1 MLIKIKQD
9 NMKHGVKQD
18 SNIPGLDI
26 KTKTRGNVER
36 GKITFKS
43 GGTIKSKENLKTGK
57 SKEVSNNPNTK
68 RSVKK
73 VNKKGE
79 VTKATGIYGE
89 EKTEQ
94 RRYTKSRRNTNKLLR
109 VKTGPSVGEKI
120 SNLGE
125 KISSTIG
132 SAFDKEKTPPTT
144 PSKNEMVHSQILN
157 EYDSPASRL
166 QTEFSLNQDAM
177 QALVAGGSRPMHQ
190 GTSSQIDPMTGM
202 PIVPGGQMNIN
213 PAFGGAMANS
223 GIPNY
228 NPSMNMANITQA
240 RIEMSR
246 NEKKDQIMSRDLPN
260 EVKQNMI
267 EGINQEAK
275 KLGTAAAKL
284 APTIVQHQSVLKAT
298 PLITAPLKTDTSSFS
313 YKIGNKRPRKSM
325 VVKRNK

>member
-89 EKTEQ
+89 QKTEQ

-132 SAFDKEKTPPTT
+132 SAFDKEKTPP
-144 PSKNEMVHSQILN
+144 
-157 EYDSPASRL
+157 
-166 QTEFSLNQDAM
+166 
-177 QALVAGGSRPMHQ
+177 
-190 GTSSQIDPMTGM
+190 
-202 PIVPGGQMNIN
+202 
-213 PAFGGAMANS
+213 
-223 GIPNY
+223 
-228 NPSMNMANITQA
+228 
-240 RIEMSR
+240 
-246 NEKKDQIMSRDLPN
+246 
-260 EVKQNMI
+260 
-267 EGINQEAK
+267 
-275 KLGTAAAKL
+275 
-284 APTIVQHQSVLKAT
+284 
-298 PLITAPLKTDTSSFS
+298 
-313 YKIGNKRPRKSM
+313 
-325 VVKRNK
+325 